1 VALSKNGPIGTAE
14 IDEICDL
21 RDDAYRNRWIT
32 YAYWKISQRLK
43 EHIGDNASWCTFST
57 WSSRTIGE
65 SIRLDKATRRID
77 ELIYDEESSI
87 SVRDHPELLRLQYL
101 VTTRSEGDAQLA
113 LAIGNRVI
121 FHEIGTAVVQLLD
134 RIDER
139 GVDDLD
145 GWQTYRENNVKCY
158 DDNRLFPLPQSGPE
172 ELWKGLD
179 CYYRAASARSEEQAE
194 LVLQGNIWLGAYEQR
209 RADRLL
215 KVALEPRPDRYVRR
229 GLNRDG
235 NTVFRL
241 KVESSWALQGPW
253 YWRIISEQFAELMT
267 RYVMALEA
275 PLFSWMIRHL
285 RLGHG
290 LPRPDDGK
298 SLYPPAL
305 ETLDDPTLSE
315 LFNEYDDSDGVPE
328 WCAAQN
334 WTRFEDRM
342 NFIVNLFRAGQ
353 QDPNLYRK
361 LPQADLRTLA
371 LDLSDEHLDE
381 LREMDDNEIDLWM
394 ENHVAASGKTPQQ
407 FLDDLVD
414 CGFEKLLAA
423 DAARDEPPPDLPEWA
438 DRAKLWAGQAFFRA
452 HGLEIGAALFSASL
466 PMSYTA
472 ERGAQVLTSTADLAD
487 PLKARRRLA
496 ETGQMLLD
504 TMASDD
510 SAKLPLDRETHAYQ
524 AARGVRL
531 FHAAV
536 RLMILD
542 RPPPDSWDKTELGVP
557 INQED
562 LLGTLAA
569 FTVAVIGSLDE
580 MGVTVTVQD
589 RDAYF
594 HLWLVMGDLLGIDYQ
609 RLFREGEAPASDEQ
623 PLSYADMQLVSRVI
637 FDRNSAE
644 NPDGKTLMGALLE
657 VSEGSMHRR
666 LRGVPRAMTR
676 VLIGDRHADM
686 LGVPPAGATR
696 ILASALRPVNAMI
709 SPYVRRNVLGA
720 AAAGFTRAA
729 YSWWIDEG
737 RGRRPKWRLKEA
749 APLSFRESTAT
760 LALLQIANAVDR
772 APFVPAWVR
781 RRVSGFIRP
790 TDPGGSGRRSG

>member
-1 VALSKNGPIGTAE
+1 MAGGSTMALSRNGPIGTAE
-14 IDEICDL
+14 IEEICDL

-43 EHIGDNASWCTFST
+43 ERIGDNASWCTFST

-87 SVRDHPELLRLQYL
+87 SIRDHPALLRLQYL

-134 RIDER
+134 WIDEY
-139 GVDDLD
+139 GADDLD
-145 GWQTYRENNVKCY
+145 GWVAYRKVNVEPY
-158 DDNRLFPLPQSGPE
+158 EVNFLFQLPESGPE
-172 ELWKGLD
+172 ELWNGLD
-179 CYYRAASARSEEQAE
+179 CYYRAASAPSDEQAE
-194 LVLQGNIWLGAYEQR
+194 LVLQGNIRLGAYEQE

-229 GLNRDG
+229 ELNPDG

-241 KVESSWALQGPW
+241 KVERSWALEGPFLQ
-253 YWRIISEQFAELMT
+253 RIISEQFAELMT

-275 PLFSWMIRHL
+275 PLFSWTIRHL

-290 LPRPDDGK
+290 LPPPDDGK

-305 ETLDDPTLSE
+305 ETLDDRDVRD
-315 LFNEYDDSDGVPE
+315 LFDAYDHSGGVPE
-328 WCAAQN
+328 WCAAEN

-353 QDPNLYRK
+353 QDPNLYRP
-361 LPQADLRTLA
+361 LPDADLRTLD
-371 LDLSDEHLDE
+371 LDLSDEHLDD
-381 LREMDDNEIDLWM
+381 LRELGDKLDPWM
-394 ENHVAASGKTPQQ
+394 KKQVATSGKTSQE
-407 FLDDLVD
+407 FLDNLVD

-423 DAARDEPPPDLPEWA
+423 GPPRPNLPKWA
-438 DRAKLWAGQAFFRA
+438 DRGKLWAGQAFFRA

-472 ERGAQVLTSTADLAD
+472 RRGAQVLATTTDLTD
-487 PLKARRRLA
+487 PEQARRRLA

-510 SAKLPLDRETHAYQ
+510 SSKPPLDRETHAYQ

-542 RPPPDSWDKTELGVP
+542 RPPPERWNTTELGVP
-557 INQED
+557 LNQED
-562 LLGTLAA
+562 LIGTLAA
-569 FTVAVIGSLDE
+569 FTVAVIGSLDQ

-594 HLWLVMGDLLGIDYQ
+594 HLWLVIGELLGIDYK
-609 RLFREGEAPASDEQ
+609 RLFRDKKLPAGQ
-623 PLSYADMQLVSRVI
+623 PLTYADMQLVSRVI

-644 NPDGKTLMGALLE
+644 SPEGETLMGALLD
-657 VSEGSMHRR
+657 VSEGSMPPR
-666 LRGVPRAMTR
+666 LRDVPRALTR
-676 VLIGDRHADM
+676 ALIGDRHANM
-686 LGVPPAGATR
+686 LRVPPAGATR
-696 ILASALRPVNAMI
+696 YLASALRPVNAMI

-720 AAAGFTRAA
+720 AAGRFTKGA
-729 YSWWIDEG
+729 YSWWINQG
-737 RGRRPKWRLKEA
+737 RGQRPPWRLKEA
-749 APLSFRESTAT
+749 APSSFQDSITTQASRS
-760 LALLQIANAVDR
+760 IADAVDR
-772 APFVPAWVR
+772 APFVPRSVR
-781 RRVSGFIRP
+781 RRVSGFVRP
-790 TDPGGSGRRSG
+790 NAP